1 MQRHRG
7 WDIVAHSRQCVPG
20 VQGGRQE
27 AGGAGQATGS
37 QIMGTQEKMSL
48 NTLRRVQRRINSFI
62 SRYKIQFNLF
72 KR

>member
-1 MQRHRG
+1 M
-7 WDIVAHSRQCVPG
+7 AHCRQCVPG

-27 AGGAGQATGS
+27 AGNDGAEQATGS
-37 QIMGTQEKMSL
+37 QIMETQEKTSL